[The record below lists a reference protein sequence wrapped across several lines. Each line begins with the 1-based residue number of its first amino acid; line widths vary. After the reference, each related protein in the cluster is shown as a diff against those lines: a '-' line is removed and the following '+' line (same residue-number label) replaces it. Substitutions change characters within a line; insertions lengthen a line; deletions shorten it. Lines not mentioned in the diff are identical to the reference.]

1 MILRLYLF
9 MMSAGMFVACGCKD
23 TDEVG
28 KSTEL
33 TQQAANEVL
42 VGANK
47 ERLRIEQRKMDAY
60 QKRRNLEMEETPSGL
75 RYLIYEHGSEALKV
89 DTGQV
94 AVINYEIKL
103 TDGTL
108 CYSSDSTGTKG
119 FTIGKGQIEKGIE
132 EGVLLMNKGDKAKF
146 ILPSHLGHG
155 LLGDQVKIPS
165 HAILVCDIS
174 LIEIR

>member
-1 MILRLYLF
+1 MILRLFLYV
-9 MMSAGMFVACGCKD
+9 MSVGMFVTFGCKQK
-23 TDEVG
+23 DEPV
-28 KSTEL
+28 KSAEL
-33 TQQAANEVL
+33 TQKAANEIL

-47 ERLRIEQRKMDAY
+47 ERLKIEQKKMDAY
-60 QKRRNLEMEETPSGL
+60 QKRRKWDIEETPSGL

-103 TDGTL
+103 TDGSV

-132 EGVLLMNKGDKAKF
+132 EGVLLMNKGDRAKF

-155 LLGDQVKIPS
+155 LMGDEVMIPS

-174 LIEIR
+174 LIDIR